1 VTSRVPRGSPPT
13 VPGRIEPNE
22 PAALAG
28 KCVIVMAARRL
39 AASTGAKGRRVTPT
53 GALSPAEVPE
63 AASVLGL
70 RVKPPVRRAADVP
83 DVHRAWLMAIATGM
97 VRITS
102 ARATAEDDATTT
114 EDQMLTG
121 WLEGLRLICA
131 DLSGGQYPE
140 TLRWLVLLALEALL
154 EDGPTQAMP
163 RPLGQYTLS
172 SQVEGALRHQDAL
185 RMSVEERQ
193 RFHWLVS
200 VHRSGGD
207 WKLFGLLADAG
218 AVRGTA
224 SAPEVTALGRWLARR
239 LREQAPVQIAPDWP
253 AVAVLTHLQL
263 AGEDADL
270 WRLSRDWRWEREP
283 EDAAKELLC
292 AAVGTDAATRSVAV
306 RLVTQYAQAALPAWN
321 DVLGSDDLGPHAR
334 LVLSWW
340 EQGPGPQA
348 GDPWWLGVEWATAA
362 LQHAGPDEALSCL
375 ADAADPASDDPPG
388 ARDLI
393 AALPR
398 SGHPQ
403 AAQVA
408 QALTEF
414 LTSSAPRSIEHQLQL
429 TVRLTRWRTAT
440 WRRVLLPA
448 TDSLGS
454 LSWVISVLFG
464 WDGEHLH
471 VFRVGRVSYADPAFP
486 LEETE
491 DEDDVRLSR
500 LFATGVRKL
509 TYTYDLRVGWEHEII
524 LEKLVP
530 MVAGQPT
537 LRCLAFAGDCPLEYP
552 LLYDEYENVI
562 TDPVVTRPFNLDKV
576 NTTLASGHYVVSD
589 FDLDEDEH
597 DEDEHDED
605 EHDEDEHDED
615 EHDED
620 EDA

>member
-1 VTSRVPRGSPPT
+1 MSSRVPGSSPPT
-13 VPGRIEPNE
+13 VPGRTDPNE

-28 KCVIVMAARRL
+28 ECKIVMAARRL
-39 AASTGAKGRRVTPT
+39 AASTGPKGRRVTPA
-53 GALSPAEVPE
+53 GALSPAEVAE
-63 AASVLGL
+63 AASALGL
-70 RVKPPVRRAADVP
+70 RVEPPVRRAADVP
-83 DVHRAWLMAIATGM
+83 DVHRGWLMAIATGM

-102 ARATAEDDATTT
+102 ARATTGHDATTT
-114 EDQMLTG
+114 TGDQMLTG
-121 WLEGLRLICA
+121 WLEGLRLICT
-131 DLSGGQYPE
+131 DLSGRQYPD

-154 EDGPTQAMP
+154 EDGPTQAMA

-172 SQVEGALRHQDAL
+172 SQVERALRRETAL
-185 RMSVEERQ
+185 CMSVEERQ
-193 RFHWLVS
+193 QFHWLAS
-200 VHRSGGD
+200 GHRRGGD
-207 WKLFGLLADAG
+207 WKLFGLLVDAG
-218 AVRGTA
+218 AVGGTA
-224 SAPEVTALGRWLARR
+224 SAPEVTALGRWFARR

-253 AVAVLTHLQL
+253 VFAVLTHLQI

-283 EDAAKELLC
+283 EDAARQLLC

-306 RLVTQYAQAALPAWN
+306 RLVTHYTEAALPAWN

-348 GDPWWLGVEWATAA
+348 GDPWWLGVEWAAAA
-362 LQHAGPDEALSCL
+362 LEHAGPDEALSYL
-375 ADAADPASDDPPG
+375 ADAADPTSDDPPG

-414 LTSSAPRSIEHQLQL
+414 LASGAPRSIEHQLQL
-429 TVRLTRWRTAT
+429 TVRLTRGRTAT
-440 WRRVLLPA
+440 WRRVLVPA
-448 TDSLGS
+448 TDNLGS
-454 LSWVISVLFG
+454 LSWVICVLFG
-464 WDGEHLH
+464 WDGDHLH
-471 VFRVGRVSYADPAFP
+471 VFRVGRLSFTDTAFP
-486 LEETE
+486 LEETQ

-537 LRCLAFAGDCPLEYP
+537 LRCLAFAGDSPLEYP
-552 LLYDEYENVI
+552 VLYDEYQNMI

-576 NTTLASGHYVVSD
+576 NATLASGHYVVGD
-589 FDLDEDEH
+589 FDLDEDE
-597 DEDEHDED
+597 
-605 EHDEDEHDED
+605 
-615 EHDED
+615 DED
-620 EDA
+620 EDEEARAVEQGSSAW